1 MAKENGRKGRISRGG
16 VRTGRGRPGAD
27 GHTEGA
33 RKKDH
38 PEECG
43 DGPTI
48 HTTTLTGRRAPGDSI
63 FFYYIR
69 NENGGAGCD
78 PQPGAVNYQPCPA
91 FAAWLRAAR
100 PKRRITAAFRAAM
113 LDG

>member
-16 VRTGRGRPGAD
+16 VRTDRGRPGAG

-43 DGPTI
+43 DGSTI
-48 HTTTLTGRRAPGDSI
+48 HTTTLTGETRPRRFDLFIISGMKTAPGA
-63 FFYYIR
+63 IR
-69 NENGGAGCD
+69 T
-78 PQPGAVNYQPCPA
+78 
-91 FAAWLRAAR
+91 
-100 PKRRITAAFRAAM
+100 RRR
-113 LDG
+113 